1 MTKRSSTK
9 YYNQF
14 YPTTRGPHWSRS
26 ENQQAFLFGFFFER
40 VLVSSSR
47 EDGTLCEAHLR
58 WHCLS
63 TFRRFTRWTLSM
75 SISRQ
80 SLALMMTS
88 FRFHFIPS
96 LPLTLGNPFNMEIV
110 FDWFSRYSDL
120 SSCWARTEFKII
132 PLFCNAQFYS
142 ASFFQD
148 GGLPHRIDRMGYFS
162 ERAKSRHFKFYY

>member
-9 YYNQF
+9 YYKEF
-14 YPTTRGPHWSRS
+14 YPTTRRPHWSRS
-26 ENQQAFLFGFFFER
+26 ENQRAFLFGLFFEL
-40 VLVSSSR
+40 VLVAFSR
-47 EDGTLCEAHLR
+47 EDNTFALALPFF
-58 WHCLS
+58 
-63 TFRRFTRWTLSM
+63 FRRFTRWTLSM

-80 SLALMMTS
+80 SLASMMTS

-162 ERAKSRHFKFYY
+162 ERAKSRHFKFYAKIMG